1 MRSCQVLAVPAAGT
15 VTAGTAT
22 ADTVAAGTVAAGTV
36 AAEVLVRQAL
46 TKTYLSDL
54 MKCLSGLRNYSTRKT
69 LMLLATA
76 AVAAAAVWQLA
87 IVAQAMMSQKTC
99 SLS

>member
-15 VTAGTAT
+15 VTVGTAT
-22 ADTVAAGTVAAGTV
+22 ADTVV
-36 AAEVLVRQAL
+36 AEVLVRQAL

-54 MKCLSGLRNYSTRKT
+54 MKCLTGLRNYSTRKT

-76 AVAAAAVWQLA
+76 AVAAAAVW
-87 IVAQAMMSQKTC
+87 
-99 SLS
+99 